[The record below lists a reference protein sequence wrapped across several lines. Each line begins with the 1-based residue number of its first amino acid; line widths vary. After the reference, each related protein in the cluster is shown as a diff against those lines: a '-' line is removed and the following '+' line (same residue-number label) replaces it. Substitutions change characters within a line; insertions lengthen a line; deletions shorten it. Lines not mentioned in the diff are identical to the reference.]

1 MSTSD
6 PTSVLG
12 AGLPAGLPD
21 VASLTQLA
29 NQLFLALPTAGQG
42 GLGGPAAQPAA
53 AVPAAVTSL
62 PQLPGSLKPH
72 AAGLPSSGPTF
83 PGVAVLG
90 AAIPSTPAIPGI
102 SKPGGLAGPSLPFA
116 SAPSFYFLEG
126 AGPANRGPALPASV
140 PATGGFDAEAVRRD
154 FPILRERVN
163 GRPLIWLDNAATTQK
178 PQAVIDRL
186 SRLYGKTAV
195 LEAMPP
201 WQGGGNMIQDAT
213 FEKTL
218 YHPPPGF
225 FEAG

>member
-42 GLGGPAAQPAA
+42 GLGGPAAQPAT

-62 PQLPGSLKPH
+62 PQLPGTLKPH
-72 AAGLPSSGPTF
+72 AAGAPSSGP
-83 PGVAVLG
+83 GLGGLAVLG
-90 AAIPSTPAIPGI
+90 AVIPSTPLVPGI
-102 SKPGGLAGPSLPFA
+102 SKPGGLPAASLPFA
-116 SAPSFYFLEG
+116 STPSFYFLEG
-126 AGPANRGPALPASV
+126 AGTPNSGPASPAPVST
-140 PATGGFDAEAVRRD
+140 ASGFDAEAVRRD

-186 SRLYGKTAV
+186 KKFYESENSNIHRAAHELAARAT
-195 LEAMPP
+195 
-201 WQGGGNMIQDAT
+201 DA
-213 FEKTL
+213 
-218 YHPPPGF
+218 Y
-225 FEAG
+225 